1 MPAYESFIDTDILI
15 IGGGSAGCLSAIRA
29 KEVDPSLDV
38 TVFEKGDLM
47 YSGCIARGMDALNI
61 VAIPGFTTPE
71 LYVEANTIAC
81 DGVVDAPPSYVMAQ
95 RSYALLKKLE
105 GWGVYFPKKNGRY
118 QTLKVHP
125 KGEFLVTMKEPDLKV
140 IIARR
145 TYEVGCQVLNRTMGF
160 RLLTEGNRIAGAVGY
175 NLATGEMIIC
185 RAKAVILSS
194 GGLARFSLPTS
205 GYLYGVYDFPNNTG
219 DGWLMG
225 YRAGARLTG
234 LEHTTCYCIIKDI
247 SAPLLYITLTRGA
260 IVLNG
265 FGQEIQG
272 GHISIKS
279 LVQEYVEDR
288 GPLFIRMR
296 HLSEEK
302 IHEIEDIL
310 FSTERPVMER
320 FFQGRGINF
329 RHSDI
334 ELFNTEHFLC
344 SGHGMAGLLINER
357 GETSVQGLLAAGDVA
372 CVAKGHLTGAFVFG
386 EVAAERAAEICRQG
400 ARAALV
406 EEQMEAARAR
416 LAAIFAADGPISP
429 HEFEYKVRRLIT
441 NYLIPPKNET
451 KLKLGLEWMA
461 RFREELPRLVHVRDP
476 HWASKILELEAI
488 IEVSALS
495 AHASLARE
503 ESRWGFW
510 HYRTDHPHKDDE
522 RWLRHVVLT
531 RGGDPT
537 QPEVSFKAVDT
548 LEAWQR
554 CGERAP

>member
-1 MPAYESFIDTDILI
+1 MPRFERWIDTDILV
-15 IGGGSAGCLSAIRA
+15 IGGGSAGCLAAVRA

-81 DGVVDAPPSYVMAQ
+81 EGVVDAPPSYVMAE
-95 RSYALLKKLE
+95 RSFGLLKKLE
-105 GWGVYFPKKNGRY
+105 DWGVYFPKKNGNY
-118 QTLKVHP
+118 ETLKVHP
-125 KGEFLVTMKEPDLKV
+125 KGEFLVSMKEPDLKV
-140 IIARR
+140 IIAKKV
-145 TYEVGCQVLNRTMGF
+145 YEMGCRVVNRTMAF
-160 RLLTEGNRIAGAVGY
+160 KLLMEGDRIGGAIGY
-175 NLATGEMIIC
+175 NVKTGEIVIC
-185 RAKAVILSS
+185 RAKAVILCS

-219 DGWLMG
+219 DGWIMA
-225 YRAGARLTG
+225 YRVGAELTG

-260 IVLNG
+260 TVLNG
-265 FGQEIQG
+265 FGEEIKG
-272 GHISIKS
+272 GHISIKT

-296 HLSEEK
+296 HLPEEK
-302 IHEIEDIL
+302 IREIEDIL
-310 FSTERPVMER
+310 FTTERPAMER
-320 FFQGRGINF
+320 FFRGRGIDF

-344 SGHGMAGLLINER
+344 SGHGMAGLAVNDR
-357 GETSVQGLLAAGDVA
+357 GETNVRGLLAAGDVA

-386 EVAAERAAEICRQG
+386 EITAETAAGICKEDPKVEIPQDQIEE
-400 ARAALV
+400 AREKLS
-406 EEQMEAARAR
+406 R
-416 LAAIFAADGPISP
+416 IFDMDGPVSP

-451 KLKLGLEWMA
+451 KLKLGLEWMH
-461 RFREELPRLVHVRDP
+461 RFRQQLPQLVHVTDP
-476 HWASKILELEAI
+476 HWASKIFEIESI
-488 IEVSALS
+488 IEISALS

-510 HYRTDHPHKDDE
+510 HYRTDYPKKDDDH
-522 RWLRHVVLT
+522 WVRHIIVTKSSDQVV
-531 RGGDPT
+531 
-537 QPEVSFKAVDT
+537 PEISFKEVEPLTA
-548 LEAWQR
+548 
-554 CGERAP
+554 

>member
-1 MPAYESFIDTDILI
+1 VLENERTIQTDILV
-15 IGGGSAGCLSAIRA
+15 IGGGSAGCMAAIRA
-29 KEVDPSLDV
+29 KEANPALDV

-81 DGVVDAPPSYVMAQ
+81 DGVVDAPPSHVMAQ

-118 QTLKVHP
+118 ETMKVHP

-140 IIARR
+140 IIARK
-145 TYEVGCQVLNRTMGF
+145 TYEMGCRVLNRTMGF
-160 RLLTEGNRIAGAVGY
+160 RLLTEGDRIAGAVGF
-175 NLATGEMIIC
+175 NLKTGELIVC
-185 RAKAVILSS
+185 RAKAVILCS

-219 DGWLMG
+219 DGWLMA
-225 YRAGARLTG
+225 YRAGADLTG

-260 IVLNG
+260 MVLNG
-265 FGQEIQG
+265 FGEEIQG

-296 HLSEEK
+296 HLPEDK
-302 IHEIEDIL
+302 IREIEDIL
-310 FSTERPVMER
+310 FTTERPVMER
-320 FFQGRGINF
+320 FFQGRGIDF
-329 RHSDI
+329 RRSDI

-344 SGHGMAGLLINER
+344 SGHGLAGVVVDR
-357 GETSVQGLLAAGDVA
+357 YGETNVRGLLAAGDVA
-372 CVAKGHLTGAFVFG
+372 CVAKGHLTGAFTFG
-386 EVAAERAAEICRQG
+386 EITAERAAAICGQENHAPVSSG
-400 ARAALV
+400 QLV
-406 EEQMEAARAR
+406 EAREKIQGV
-416 LAAIFAADGPISP
+416 LDMNGPVSP

-441 NYLIPPKNET
+441 NYLIPPKNRT
-451 KLKLGLEWMA
+451 KLLLGLQWME
-461 RFREELPRLVHVRDP
+461 RFRRELPDLVHVTDP
-476 HWASKILELEAI
+476 HWASKILEMESI

-495 AHASLARE
+495 AHASLVRE

-510 HYRTDHPHKDDE
+510 HHRTDFPKKDDE
-522 RWLRHVVLT
+522 HWLRHVVLR
-531 RGGDPT
+531 RGEDPT
-537 QPEVSFKAVDT
+537 APEISFKDV
-548 LEAWQR
+548 EALY
-554 CGERAP
+554 E